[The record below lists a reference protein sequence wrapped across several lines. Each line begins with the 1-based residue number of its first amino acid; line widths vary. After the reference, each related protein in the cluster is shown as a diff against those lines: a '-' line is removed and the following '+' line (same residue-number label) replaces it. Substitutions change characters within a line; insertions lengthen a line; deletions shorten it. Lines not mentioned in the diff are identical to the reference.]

1 MASFWPKRYIAIQH
15 KPNPLR
21 QSSWTCAL
29 LSAERRTSP
38 YFSFSLP
45 SALTQR
51 ERDRERETE
60 RRYDTKT
67 EITAEIK
74 CSQSLIQT
82 FAEFQENIVRMW
94 FHRSASQ
101 YCNVWSTLHLFMSNN
116 YPAVQILLKICHF
129 VAINVNNSKKYYH
142 FKLIF
147 IGLVRIFS

>member
-1 MASFWPKRYIAIQH
+1 MASFWPKIYIAIQH

-21 QSSWTCAL
+21 QSSWTWAL

-51 ERDRERETE
+51 EKERDRERQTE
-60 RRYDTKT
+60 RRYDMNT

-74 CSQSLIQT
+74 RSQSLIQT

-94 FHRSASQ
+94 FHGSASQ
-101 YCNVWSTLHLFMSNN
+101 YCIVWFTLHLLKSNN
-116 YPAVQILLKICHF
+116 YSTVQILLKLYHF
-129 VAINVNNSKKYYH
+129 VAINSENITTLNWY
-142 FKLIF
+142 L
-147 IGLVRIFS
+147 LA